1 MCCKMPSSF
10 LVIYPTFVLI
20 AYYVC
25 VDFRVSVVTVA
36 SLGKLVYHINYVLK
50 FRASLFTVAS
60 FGKLVYH
67 INYVL
72 ILEFQYLLW
81 HHLVS

>member
-1 MCCKMPSSF
+1 MLSTKKY
-10 LVIYPTFVLI
+10 LYPPMFVLI
-20 AYYVC
+20 VYHIC

-36 SLGKLVYHINYVLK
+36 LLGKLVYHINYVLK
-50 FRASLFTVAS
+50 FRVSLFTVAS

-72 ILEFQYLLW
+72 ILEFHYLLW
-81 HHLVS
+81 LHLVS